1 VSAQINALL
10 GGQQRPHFWNNLGLW
25 SAGSD
30 YDNACSALAHVH
42 AQAIALN
49 PQDYLIDLACG
60 SGASLKLWQQHYGL
74 KHVIGLEK
82 TIITQSATAII
93 SGRFDQLP
101 LPRPLQ
107 GRSFDAAIC
116 IDAAYHAQSITA
128 FLNTAQTVLISQGRL
143 VFSTVVC
150 PDNSPAKRLDLRLA
164 GIPHASQVTYQ
175 TLNQALAADWKNIEI
190 NVLSSVFSGF
200 AEHVVRREQQLT
212 WRDKFSPAWLK
223 IQATAALCKRLQ
235 TANFDY
241 VLISAQ
247 RR

>member
-1 VSAQINALL
+1 VSARINALL
-10 GGQQRPHFWNNLGLW
+10 GGQQQSQYWNNLGLW
-25 SAGSD
+25 SAETN
-30 YDNACSALAHVH
+30 YDNACRALAHVH

-49 PQDYLIDLACG
+49 PHDYLIDLACG

-82 TIITQSATAII
+82 TSTARSTTPILR
-93 SGRFDQLP
+93 GRFDQLP
-101 LPRPLQ
+101 LPAPLLD
-107 GRSFDAAIC
+107 RSFDAAIC
-116 IDAAYHAQSITA
+116 IDAAYHAQSISA
-128 FLNTAQTVLISQGRL
+128 FLNTAKTLLVSQGRL
-143 VFSTVVC
+143 VFSTVVG

-175 TLNQALAADWKNIEI
+175 TLNQALAADWENIEI
-190 NVLSSVFSGF
+190 NVLSSVLSGF
-200 AEHVVRREQQLT
+200 AEHVARREQQLT

>member
-1 VSAQINALL
+1 MSAQINALL

-25 SAGSD
+25 SASDD

-49 PQDYLIDLACG
+49 PQDHLIDLACG

-82 TIITQSATAII
+82 TIATQSATAII
-93 SGRFDQLP
+93 RGRFDQLP
-101 LPRPLQ
+101 LPRALQ
-107 GRSFDAAIC
+107 DRSFDAAIC
-116 IDAAYHAQSITA
+116 IDAAYHAQSISA
-128 FLNTAQTVLISQGRL
+128 FLNTAKTVLVSQGRL
-143 VFSTVVC
+143 VFSTVVG

-175 TLNQALAADWKNIEI
+175 ALNQALAADWENIEI

-200 AEHVVRREQQLT
+200 AEHVARREAQLT
-212 WRDKFSPAWLK
+212 WRDKLSPSWLK
-223 IQATAALCKRLQ
+223 ILATAALCKRLQ
-235 TANFDY
+235 AANFDY